1 MISNQIYSNI
11 CLITISNQSTHKLV
25 ENVIFAV
32 KQNILLYFL
41 KHYNKNALQ
50 YKFKKK
56 ERYACIKQNASEM

>member
-50 YKFKKK
+50 YKF
-56 ERYACIKQNASEM
+56 